1 MATQRVKIE
10 ARLSTEGAEILG
22 ADWVALDLER
32 DFSPRFSKDVN
43 TLSDLNKLITDGML
57 NFSVPRSKTN
67 DIVFIDSGSPIITDN
82 RDTGVECRISVD
94 GRQYPF
100 DRIWVKNKTAKDWEI
115 EVRRSPNHWLELAS
129 LKKLNTIDL
138 GTELI
143 DNTIVENLAD
153 QYFVE
158 GGAITRWFPCDYGNF
173 VDLADPVQFT
183 DPPVKEIYYE
193 DLRPWFCIPE
203 LLRLGFCEIGWTL
216 QGQILDTK
224 WSRALFAYILKRD
237 YYTESRGG
245 DHILIGHNTT
255 EDDYT
260 LTQIEQPAKY
270 NTISYDPGSNSIFGT
285 PDYIAGIINSLP
297 YKAKYRFSLILTVE
311 NPTVYDV
318 LMTIS
323 VGAYDFGVNF
333 TGEIFWS
340 EQFTIPTGGT
350 EIIAIDQFIDIE
362 SDSRAAFLFTGISDG
377 APPEITP
384 LVKISAMRLRIE
396 PFQQSLVRGDNVE
409 LRNLIHPDYFLLDL
423 FKGYIHMI
431 GGRLDTDIENKT
443 LTVYPFRFS
452 DVFGDEAEGFIQDDE
467 LPIELDGKIICDS
480 LQISRIK
487 NSLPRY
493 TRLAFAD
500 TTDAYVNEFVKPTDP
515 LFSRKVLNG
524 EDLQDTVQELKNP
537 FFEPTYEAHPQILR
551 QKKNIT
557 RVFNPTPYMPILHDN
572 TEGNRSFAIGPRVL
586 FFYGAAQ
593 QLDTATGLEC
603 TVFLENSLTPGLATA
618 SFGYASHLPTLG
630 WVAGEEP
637 EIDARLIYGS
647 KPDDLYVKFYL
658 DTLSIQK
665 TGFSVNALALITG
678 PEYSEWNFRKKFIH
692 TIGGKPVVMMGQ
704 RIRDFAAALDIP
716 TPIDFVVDAPNT
728 TCCDLPCSCR
738 FTECD
743 YYQDFGQYMNQ
754 STLDELSIT
763 SFKVNNI
770 EQLLAPVDFGVLK
783 VVEFNGR
790 QFVMNMVEALEACGV
805 DYFDYRPSTA
815 VYSGK
820 PDARFF
826 KIKRPTCWTFEII
839 ISDADGE
846 VYKYTESTQFQ
857 KWFGSDW
864 EPFGYGGDP
873 IDEPLNCQITVE
885 Y

>member
-1 MATQRVKIE
+1 
-10 ARLSTEGAEILG
+10 
-22 ADWVALDLER
+22 
-32 DFSPRFSKDVN
+32 
-43 TLSDLNKLITDGML
+43 
-57 NFSVPRSKTN
+57 
-67 DIVFIDSGSPIITDN
+67 
-82 RDTGVECRISVD
+82 
-94 GRQYPF
+94 
-100 DRIWVKNKTAKDWEI
+100 
-115 EVRRSPNHWLELAS
+115 
-129 LKKLNTIDL
+129 
-138 GTELI
+138 
-143 DNTIVENLAD
+143 
-153 QYFVE
+153 
-158 GGAITRWFPCDYGNF
+158 
-173 VDLADPVQFT
+173 
-183 DPPVKEIYYE
+183 
-193 DLRPWFCIPE
+193 
-203 LLRLGFCEIGWTL
+203 
-216 QGQILDTK
+216 
-224 WSRALFAYILKRD
+224 
-237 YYTESRGG
+237 
-245 DHILIGHNTT
+245 
-255 EDDYT
+255 
-260 LTQIEQPAKY
+260 
-270 NTISYDPGSNSIFGT
+270 
-285 PDYIAGIINSLP
+285 
-297 YKAKYRFSLILTVE
+297 
-311 NPTVYDV
+311 
-318 LMTIS
+318 
-323 VGAYDFGVNF
+323 
-333 TGEIFWS
+333 
-340 EQFTIPTGGT
+340 
-350 EIIAIDQFIDIE
+350 
-362 SDSRAAFLFTGISDG
+362 
-377 APPEITP
+377 
-384 LVKISAMRLRIE
+384 
-396 PFQQSLVRGDNVE
+396 
-409 LRNLIHPDYFLLDL
+409 
-423 FKGYIHMI
+423 
-431 GGRLDTDIENKT
+431 
-443 LTVYPFRFS
+443 
-452 DVFGDEAEGFIQDDE
+452 
-467 LPIELDGKIICDS
+467 
-480 LQISRIK
+480 
-487 NSLPRY
+487 
-493 TRLAFAD
+493 
-500 TTDAYVNEFVKPTDP
+500 
-515 LFSRKVLNG
+515 
-524 EDLQDTVQELKNP
+524 
-537 FFEPTYEAHPQILR
+537 
-551 QKKNIT
+551 
-557 RVFNPTPYMPILHDN
+557 
-572 TEGNRSFAIGPRVL
+572 
-586 FFYGAAQ
+586 
-593 QLDTATGLEC
+593 
-603 TVFLENSLTPGLATA
+603 LENSLTPGLATA